1 MSLAELFGTQNNLS
15 FAQECARAILVFFF
29 GLALM
34 RFSGRR
40 IFAKWSALDVIVSV
54 VVGSNLS
61 RTLTGSAPLW
71 GTLAA
76 SALFVALHWLLAH
89 LVAGFPGMARL
100 LEGAPTPIGEKG
112 NIDEVALLRH
122 GLSRED
128 IAVALRQKGL
138 TSVAQT
144 RLLVIEPNGK
154 LSVFPKD

>member
-1 MSLAELFGTQNNLS
+1 MSLAEVFGTQHDFS
-15 FAQECARAILVFFF
+15 IAQECARATLIFFF

-34 RFSGRR
+34 RLSGRR

-61 RTLTGSAPLW
+61 RALTGGSPLW

-76 SALFVALHWLLAH
+76 SAIFVALHWLLAH
-89 LVAGFPGMARL
+89 LIAGFPRLARIV
-100 LEGAPTPIGEKG
+100 EGAPTSIGKKG
-112 NIDEVALLRH
+112 SVDETALLRH

-138 TSVAQT
+138 TSLSQT

-154 LSVFPKD
+154 LSVFPCD